1 MTKEARMAV
10 RSFWLKVCCA
20 VACLAAA
27 TVSMAQGRPDTEALL
42 SAQREAMRALSRMDG
57 VWRGESRIV
66 LPNGQTRAGIQ
77 TERIGPMLGGTIKV
91 IEGRGYDA
99 QGGVAFNAFG
109 IVSFDAASKG
119 YSMRSYAQGHAGD
132 FVFQPT
138 PDGYKWE
145 LPLGPAT
152 IRYTATIQGDTLHE
166 IGERI
171 AAGAEPQRI
180 FEMTLKRVG
189 DSDWPS
195 AGAISPR

>member
-1 MTKEARMAV
+1 MKHPTAHSKR
-10 RSFWLKVCCA
+10 RCA
-20 VACLAAA
+20 SLLLLCATAASS
-27 TVSMAQGRPDTEALL
+27 VQAQSDTAALL
-42 SAQREAMRALSRMDG
+42 DAQRQAMRALSRMDG

-66 LPNGQTRAGIQ
+66 LPNGQMRVGIQ

-109 IVSFDAASKG
+109 IVSFDPASKG

-138 PDGYKWE
+138 ADGYRWE
-145 LPLGPAT
+145 LPAGPAT
-152 IRYTATIQGDTLHE
+152 IRYIATIEGDTLHE
-166 IGERI
+166 LGERVS
-171 AAGAEPQRI
+171 AGAEPQRI

-189 DSDWPS
+189 DSDWPA